1 MLERPIE
8 CMFGRIRIDF
18 NNRRLAGICLL
29 LTVPYVTDIESFVEM
44 NPPGGNRDPVTD
56 CLHET
61 RHKASTEG
69 RSLLKET
76 ILDKYG
82 WIDWIDTFSD
92 YNLKVINGYYP
103 SKESQ
108 PKVWEEWLSGF
119 TTFLN
124 RYSKLTPSESPEEVI
139 NRFLRAGR
147 EIGERLIELRNADT
161 TLAGC
166 ATFVCTDLLFV
177 PFYLYYV
184 HRLRP
189 LLKEHNIDTSY
200 IVDIGRY
207 YVDSIL
213 SGDASLSRRYID
225 DLLRHLES
233 ESKVIRLMSLY
244 TVYKTYT
251 SFPFPQKKLR
261 KMIIRLA
268 SSDPEPVVAAYARAL
283 LLRITEER

>member
-44 NPPGGNRDPVTD
+44 NPPGGNRDPITD

-61 RHKASTEG
+61 WHKASTEG
-69 RSLLKET
+69 RSLLEET
-76 ILDKYG
+76 ILDEYG
-82 WIDWIDTFSD
+82 WIDWMDTFAV
-92 YNLKVINGYYP
+92 YNLRVICGYYP
-103 SKESQ
+103 SRESQ
-108 PKVWEEWLSGF
+108 PKVWEKWLSGF

-124 RYSKLTPSESPEEVI
+124 RYSKITPSESPEEVI
-139 NRFLRAGR
+139 NRFLGAGR

-161 TLAGC
+161 ALAGC
-166 ATFVCTDLLFV
+166 AIFVCTDLLFI

-213 SGDASLSRRYID
+213 KGDASLSRKCID

-233 ESKVIRLMSLY
+233 ESKIIRLMSLY
-244 TVYKTYT
+244 TVYKTYA
-251 SFPFPQKKLR
+251 SFPFPQERLKKIV
-261 KMIIRLA
+261 MRLA
-268 SSDPEPVVAAYARAL
+268 SSDPEPVVAAYAHTL
-283 LLRITEER
+283 LFHIMKEK